1 MKTTNLIPM
10 AMLAVLLAGCN
21 QQKPDPRIDQISQQ
35 LANLEKNAVQPR
47 WEYKVEVD
55 DVSDVANAVAKAKND
70 LADAQYDL
78 ALAKANQQ
86 SAFGKLSATGLH
98 DAKIDAIVDRQIKID
113 NNEDEREEGLRT
125 NVLAIVSGRTDWEL
139 VAFNILPERSDR
151 VILIFKRPVK

>member
-10 AMLAVLLAGCN
+10 TMLAVLLAGCN

-98 DAKIDAIVDRQIKID
+98 DAKIDAIVDRQIKIEH
-113 NNEDEREEGLRT
+113 NE
-125 NVLAIVSGRTDWEL
+125 NQ
-139 VAFNILPERSDR
+139 
-151 VILIFKRPVK
+151 